1 MTEKQQAQPEQQ
13 AQAQTA
19 APAVQQQAQ
28 SSLPAQLKEFSWCF
42 SASKKTFLATF
53 EDQAQGERIFSK
65 EVNFAAQAMMNNS
78 YLITCAKNNPNALI
92 DSIKNVALTGL
103 SLNPVLKLGYL
114 VPFKGTITFMAS
126 YMGLVDI
133 LVNNGIAKK
142 AEAHAVFR
150 GDTFEIQHGSNGY
163 IKHRPDPWGN
173 RTQETFCGCYYYILL
188 ADGTELFD
196 TLNKEEIELVKK
208 RSASVS
214 SGKSSPW
221 DSDYLEMAKKT
232 AIRRG
237 FKACP
242 KSNIS
247 ESKLKTIEAMLDF
260 DSKVE
265 QEWVK
270 EQNKPKDDNFD
281 EDAEVDYVEVQ

>member
-1 MTEKQQAQPEQQ
+1 MTNDAQAQPEQ
-13 AQAQTA
+13 A
-19 APAVQQQAQ
+19 AVQQAPAKQQ
-28 SSLPAQLKEFSWCF
+28 ERLTSLPPQLKDLAGCF
-42 SASKKTFLATF
+42 SASKKTFLSAF
-53 EDQAQGERIFSK
+53 ADHAEGERIFSK
-65 EVNFAAQAMMNNS
+65 EVNFVAQAMMGNP
-78 YLITCAKNNPNALI
+78 YLITCAKNDPNALI

-103 SLNPVLKLGYL
+103 TLNPVLKLGYL
-114 VPFKGTITFMAS
+114 VPFKGKITFMAS
-126 YMGLVDI
+126 YMGLIDI

-150 GDTFEIQHGSNGY
+150 GDDFDIVHGTNGY
-163 IKHRPDPWGN
+163 IKHHPDPWGN
-173 RTQETFCGCYYYILL
+173 RTVDTFCGCYYYILL

-214 SGKSSPW
+214 SSKTSPW

-232 AIRRG
+232 ALRRG
-237 FKACP
+237 FKLCP

-247 ESKLKTIEAMLDF
+247 ESKLKSIEAMLDY

-265 QEWVK
+265 KEWYK
-270 EQNKPKDDNFD
+270 EQDKPKDDGFD
-281 EDAEVDYVEVQ
+281 EEIEYEEIKID